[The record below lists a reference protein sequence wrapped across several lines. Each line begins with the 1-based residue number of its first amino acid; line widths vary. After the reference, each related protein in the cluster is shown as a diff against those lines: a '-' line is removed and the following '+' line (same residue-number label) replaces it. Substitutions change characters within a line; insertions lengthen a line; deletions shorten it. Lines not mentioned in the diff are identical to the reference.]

1 MDILFIGGVFP
12 KDREKQIFNDSKGN
26 MQYAANALQWNIID
40 GIEQN
45 IGKAVKVLNAVFVG
59 SYPKRYKKLFI
70 KAYKWEHREGANDY
84 NIAFLNLWGL
94 KHISRAIN
102 LSKYIKKWAKK
113 DINKTKIIIA
123 YSFNSP
129 FLNAIKTAK
138 KINPKIQTCL
148 VVPDLPEYMN
158 MNDNLSLLY
167 KIFKTIDYNSMHRNV
182 SFVDKFVLLTKQ
194 MAYKIN
200 IGGKKYVVVEGM
212 VNAKELT
219 RLDRT
224 KSVENKIVLYAGT
237 LAKKYGVM
245 SLVNS
250 IKYITSPNYRLII
263 CGDGEAKHNIID
275 TAKIDNRIIFKGIV
289 TREKALELQQQATV
303 VINPRP
309 NNDEFT
315 KYSFPSKTMEYMLSG
330 RPVLMY
336 KLDGIPDEY
345 DQYLYYINGNQPK
358 DIASKIMEV
367 CEKPQSELN
376 NFGEKARQFVLK
388 NKNCIVQAKKIID
401 MINEE

>member
-12 KDREKQIFNDSKGN
+12 KDREKQIFNNSKGN

-40 GIEQN
+40 GVEQN

-102 LSKYIKKWAKK
+102 LSKYIKKWAKT

-167 KIFKTIDYNSMHRNV
+167 KIFKAVDYNSMHRNIA
-182 SFVDKFVLLTKQ
+182 FVDKFVLLTEQ
-194 MAYKIN
+194 MTDKIN
-200 IGGKKYVVVEGM
+200 IGTKKYVVVEGM
-212 VNAKELT
+212 VNPKEVT
-219 RLDRT
+219 RVDRR
-224 KSVENKIVLYAGT
+224 KSIKNKVVLYTGT
-237 LAKKYGVM
+237 LVKKYGVM
-245 SLVNS
+245 VLVDS
-250 IKYITSPNYRLII
+250 FKYITSRNYRLIV
-263 CGDGEAKHNIID
+263 CGDGEAKQDIID

-315 KYSFPSKTMEYMLSG
+315 KYSFPSKTIEYMLSG

-345 DQYLYYINGNQPK
+345 DEYLYYINGNQSK
-358 DIASKIMEV
+358 DIANKIMEV
-367 CEKPQSELN
+367 CEAPQSELDD
-376 NFGEKARQFVLK
+376 FGEKARQFVLK
-388 NKNCIVQAKKIID
+388 NKNCTVQAKKIID